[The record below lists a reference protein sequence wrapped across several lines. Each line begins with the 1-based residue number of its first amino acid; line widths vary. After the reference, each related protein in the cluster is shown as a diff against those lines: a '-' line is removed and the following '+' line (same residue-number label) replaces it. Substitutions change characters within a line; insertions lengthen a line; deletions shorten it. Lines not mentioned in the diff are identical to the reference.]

1 MSHPLDD
8 VLRAAVLR
16 RLDLLD
22 QVAGEADAG
31 TLLPLARS
39 EISRLADGWRLLLTV
54 HQPGPD
60 RRCNA
65 CPRGL
70 RGRRWPCQVWRMAH
84 EHLIGDGVPHRER
97 RRPLRDSLSRALRST
112 RAREARLDRAPP
124 EVPAERT
131 MEIPPVHQADIRD
144 SHQG

>member
-1 MSHPLDD
+1 MSQPMDET
-8 VLRAAVLR
+8 LRAAVLR

-22 QVAGEADAG
+22 QVAGEGDPD

-65 CPRGL
+65 CPRGW

-84 EHLIGDGVPHRER
+84 EHLIGEGLPHRER
-97 RRPLRDSLSRALRST
+97 RRPLRNSLSRALR
-112 RAREARLDRAPP
+112 RARAKQSREVPP
-124 EVPAERT
+124 ELPVEQT
-131 MEIPPVHQADIRD
+131 SEIPPVPR
-144 SHQG
+144 S

>member
-1 MSHPLDD
+1 MDD

-22 QVAGEADAG
+22 QVAEQGDPA

-60 RRCNA
+60 RKCAA
-65 CPRGL
+65 CPRGW
-70 RGRRWPCQVWRMAH
+70 RGKRWPCQVWRMAH
-84 EHLIGDGVPHRER
+84 EHLIGEGLPHRER
-97 RRPLRDSLSRALRST
+97 KHPLRNSLSRALRKS
-112 RAREARLDRAPP
+112 RARA
-124 EVPAERT
+124 VPAELPVEQT
-131 MEIPPVHQADIRD
+131 MEIPPVPRA
-144 SHQG
+144 

>member
-1 MSHPLDD
+1 MSNPLDD

-22 QVAGEADAG
+22 QVAEQGDPA

-60 RRCNA
+60 RKCTA
-65 CPRGL
+65 CPRGW

-84 EHLIGDGVPHRER
+84 EHLIGEGLPHRER
-97 RRPLRDSLSRALRST
+97 RRPLRNSLFRALRKS
-112 RAREARLDRAPP
+112 RSGQVPP
-124 EVPAERT
+124 ELACEQT
-131 MEIPPVHQADIRD
+131 MEIPPVPRA
-144 SHQG
+144 

>member
-1 MSHPLDD
+1 MSSNPLDD

-22 QVAGEADAG
+22 QVAEQGDPA

-39 EISRLADGWRLLLTV
+39 EMSRLADGWRLLLTV

-60 RRCNA
+60 RKCAA
-65 CPRGL
+65 CPRGW

-84 EHLIGDGVPHRER
+84 EHLIGEGLPHRER
-97 RRPLRDSLSRALRST
+97 RRPLRNSLSRALRKS
-112 RAREARLDRAPP
+112 RAKQVPP
-124 EVPAERT
+124 ELACEQT
-131 MEIPPVHQADIRD
+131 MEIPPVPRA
-144 SHQG
+144 

>member
-1 MSHPLDD
+1 MSNPLDD

-22 QVAGEADAG
+22 PAAEQRDPA

-39 EISRLADGWRLLLTV
+39 EISRLADAWRLLLTV

-60 RRCNA
+60 RKCAA
-65 CPRGL
+65 CPRGW

-97 RRPLRDSLSRALRST
+97 RRPLRDTIGRALRLSRARALRVPAES
-112 RAREARLDRAPP
+112 
-124 EVPAERT
+124 PAERT
-131 MEIPPVHQADIRD
+131 MEIPPVL
-144 SHQG
+144 S

>member
-22 QVAGEADAG
+22 QVAEQGDPG

-65 CPRGL
+65 CPRGW
-70 RGRRWPCQVWRMAH
+70 RGKKWPCQVWRMAH
-84 EHLIGDGVPHRER
+84 EHLIGEGHPHRER
-97 RRPLRDSLSRALRST
+97 RRPLRNSVRRALRKS
-112 RAREARLDRAPP
+112 RHP
-124 EVPAERT
+124 ETLAEQT
-131 MEIPPVHQADIRD
+131 MEIPPVPRA
-144 SHQG
+144 

>member
-1 MSHPLDD
+1 VSHPLDD
-8 VLRAAVLR
+8 TLRAAVLR

-22 QVAGEADAG
+22 QVAEQGDPA

-65 CPRGL
+65 CPRGW

-84 EHLIGDGVPHRER
+84 EHLIGEGVPHRER
-97 RRPLRDSLSRALRST
+97 RRPLRNSLGRALRIS
-112 RAREARLDRAPP
+112 RAKEAELDRAVPP
-124 EVPAERT
+124 ELPVEQT
-131 MEIPPVHQADIRD
+131 MEIPRVHVVDPR
-144 SHQG
+144 

>member
-1 MSHPLDD
+1 MSHPMDD

-22 QVAGEADAG
+22 QVAEQGDPA

-60 RRCNA
+60 RKCAA
-65 CPRGL
+65 CPRGW
-70 RGRRWPCQVWRMAH
+70 RGRKWPCQVWRMAH
-84 EHLIGDGVPHRER
+84 EHLIGEGQPHRER
-97 RRPLRDSLSRALRST
+97 KHPLRHTLLRALRRS
-112 RAREARLDRAPP
+112 RARMVPS
-124 EVPAERT
+124 EVPAEQT
-131 MEIPPVHQADIRD
+131 MEIPPVPRT
-144 SHQG
+144 